1 MVLILKGLY
10 SQEVQPFVFFKKIK
24 IKIFVLY
31 IKESTYEWYN
41 P

>member
-1 MVLILKGLY
+1 
-10 SQEVQPFVFFKKIK
+10 VFFLKIK